1 MNCDDKNRKGK
12 RFCCDMRGMLSFML
26 LFLLSKKE
34 MSGQELADELEKRKG
49 DRPSPG
55 TIYPALKQLR
65 EHGLI
70 NERKDGKNIRYVL
83 TDSGKKGFNRAKKHF
98 THMFGGL
105 F

>member
-1 MNCDDKNRKGK
+1 MECNDKDKK
-12 RFCCDMRGMLSFML
+12 DKKFCCDMRGMLSFMI

-65 EHGLI
+65 EHQLI
-70 NERKDGKNIRYVL
+70 SERKDGKNIRYVL
-83 TDSGKKGFNRAKKHF
+83 TDTGKEGFKHAKRHF

>member
-1 MNCDDKNRKGK
+1 
-12 RFCCDMRGMLSFML
+12 MRGMLSFML

-70 NERKDGKNIRYVL
+70 SEKKDGKNIRYIL
-83 TDSGKKGFNRAKKHF
+83 TNNGKKGFKHAKKHF
-98 THMFGGL
+98 TRIFGGL